1 MVETAIKWIW
11 HFVLIIIV
19 VVAVF
24 AFYSIAFNKK
34 IDTAALESHLLKDRI
49 EFSLK
54 NYGDLSDCIIPEKY
68 AVNITMEDKRYMI
81 NEKNY
86 LKEVCTFESHY
97 CREFEFDVNKIK
109 VRMDVIFARE

>member
-11 HFVLIIIV
+11 HFVLIIVV

-24 AFYSIAFNKK
+24 AFYSIALNKK
-34 IDTAALESHLLKDRI
+34 IDIAPLESHLLKDRI

-54 NYGDLSDCIIPEKY
+54 YYGDLSDCIIPEKY
-68 AVNITMEDKRYMI
+68 AVNMTMNDKEQII

-86 LKEVCTFESHY
+86 LKELCAFESHY
-97 CREFEFDVNKIK
+97 CREFEFDVNKTK